1 MDQQDYIKLYE
12 KFLSGKCTPEEK
24 RLLDNYFDEFD
35 LLDIPWN
42 KEIGDQQEVEDKIFN
57 NIRQKVDSPYVL
69 RRSKLKWIAVA
80 ASVLLFTFG
89 SLYFLNHRDKKL
101 TVATNKP
108 INLKNDILPGG
119 NKAILTLANGKQIVL
134 TDAHNGTLALQHNTE
149 IKKTADGKIVYTIN
163 SPGPSVNQNS
173 GIQYN
178 TITTP
183 RGGQYTVV
191 LPDGSKV
198 SLNAASS
205 LTYPAAFTGDERKV
219 ELTGEA
225 YFEVTHNPVKPF
237 KVSSNGQTVEVLGTH
252 FNINAYSDE
261 RTVKTTLLEGAVKI
275 SKGSRIAV
283 LKPGQQTQISNNE
296 LNPEININSNADIE
310 EAVAWKNGL
319 FMFDGDNIQHIM
331 RMVSRW
337 YDVDV
342 QYNGAIQ
349 DDAFGGSVPR
359 LENVSEVLKT
369 LQLTGKVHFKIEGRK
384 IIVSK

>member
-24 RLLDNYFDEFD
+24 KLLDEYFDEFD

-57 NIRQKVDSPYVL
+57 SIRQKVDSPYVL

-80 ASVLLFTFG
+80 ASVLLFTFVG
-89 SLYFLNHRDKKL
+89 LYFLNHRDKKL
-101 TVATNKP
+101 SVAVNKP
-108 INLKNDILPGG
+108 LKLKNDILPGG

-134 TDAHNGTLALQHNTE
+134 TDAHNGTLAIQHNTE
-149 IKKTADGKIVYTIN
+149 IKKTADGKIVYTTN
-163 SPGPSVNQNS
+163 SPGISVNQNP

-183 RGGQYTVV
+183 RGGQYTVI

-205 LTYPAAFTGDERKV
+205 LIYPAAFTGDERKV
-219 ELTGEA
+219 ELKGEA

-261 RTVKTTLLEGAVKI
+261 RAVKTTLLEGAVKI

-283 LKPGQQTQISNNE
+283 LKPGQQAQISNKE
-296 LNPEININSNADIE
+296 LNPEININSNVDLE

-319 FMFDGDNIQHIM
+319 FVFDGDNIQHIM

-337 YDVDV
+337 YDVEV
-342 QYNGAIQ
+342 AYSGAIQ
-349 DDAFGGSVPR
+349 DDPFGGSVSR
-359 LENVSEVLKT
+359 FENVSEVLKI

>member
-24 RLLDNYFDEFD
+24 RLLDDYFDEFD

-69 RRSKLKWIAVA
+69 RRLKLKWIAVA
-80 ASVLLFTFG
+80 ASVLLFTFAG
-89 SLYFLNHRDKKL
+89 LYFLNHRDKKL

-108 INLKNDILPGG
+108 LSLKNDILPGG

-134 TDAHNGTLALQHNTE
+134 TDARNGTLAIQHNTE
-149 IKKTADGKIVYTIN
+149 IKKTADGKIVYAIN
-163 SPGPSVNQNS
+163 NPGTSANQNS
-173 GIQYN
+173 GVQYN

-183 RGGQYTVV
+183 HGGQYTVI

-205 LTYPAAFTGDERKV
+205 LTYPTAFSSDERKV

-225 YFEVTHNPVKPF
+225 YFEVVHNPAKPF
-237 KVSSNGQTVEVLGTH
+237 KVNSNGQTVEVLGTH
-252 FNINAYSDE
+252 FNINAYNDE
-261 RTVKTTLLEGAVKI
+261 RAIKTTLLEGAVKI
-275 SKGSRIAV
+275 SKGSRAAV
-283 LKPGQQTQISNNE
+283 LKPGQQAQINN
-296 LNPEININSNADIE
+296 NDMNAEININSNADIE

-337 YDVDV
+337 YDVEV
-342 QYNGAIQ
+342 EYKGAVQ
-349 DDAFGGSVPR
+349 DDVFGGSVSR
-359 LENVSEVLKT
+359 FENVSEVLKI